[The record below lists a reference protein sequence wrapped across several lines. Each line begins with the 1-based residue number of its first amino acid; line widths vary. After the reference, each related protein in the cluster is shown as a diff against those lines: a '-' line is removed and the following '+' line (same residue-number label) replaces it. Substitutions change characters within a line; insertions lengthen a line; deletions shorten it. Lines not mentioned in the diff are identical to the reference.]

1 MAESFATPHPH
12 GCIMAVHVTPGAK
25 RSGITGM
32 SQTPQGRPALKIAVR
47 AKPTDGEA
55 NAAVLAFLATTL
67 KLAPSAVTLLSGQ
80 TSRHKRVLVPLPAAQ
95 VAAALTA

>member
-1 MAESFATPHPH
+1 MAESFAVPHAQ
-12 GCIMAVHVTPGAK
+12 GSILNIHVTPGAK

-55 NAAVLAFLATTL
+55 NAAILAFLATAL

-80 TSRHKRVLVPLPAAQ
+80 TSRHKRVLVPLPVAQ
-95 VAAALTA
+95 VTAALTA